1 MLYKVL
7 KGWCI
12 GAFLVVMSIVVA
24 PSTYACS
31 CLPPEPPQ
39 QALQDADAV
48 FAGRVLRIES
58 LPDHNVRVVLEVEEQ
73 WKGNLGSRVELMTAN
88 NSAACGFNF
97 DREKRYVVYARRYE
111 NSQHT
116 GLCDRTAQLES
127 AQEDLEY
134 FGAEH
139 LLTASSN
146 SRGGI
151 CGGSNL
157 AALQALLFIGFGV
170 LWMHRQP

>member
-1 MLYKVL
+1 MFYK

-12 GAFLVVMSIVVA
+12 GIFLIVVSIA
-24 PSTYACS
+24 SVPLTYACS
-31 CLPPEPPQ
+31 CMPPAPPQ

-48 FAGRVLRIES
+48 FAGRVLRIDD
-58 LPDHNVRVVLEVEEQ
+58 LPDQNVQIILEVEEQ
-73 WKGNLGSRVELMTAN
+73 WKGNPGSRVKLTTAN

-97 DREKRYVVYARRYE
+97 DKEKRYVVYARRYE
-111 NSQHT
+111 NSLHT
-116 GLCDRTAQLES
+116 GLCDRTAPLES

-139 LLTASSN
+139 LLTATPKG
-146 SRGGI
+146 RGSI

-170 LWMHRQP
+170 LWMRRHV